1 MQPGMS
7 LCLYLSIKTC
17 NLLSYLGAGIH
28 CGLIATGLLKN
39 PTCIVATGEKSYSPL
54 RNIWYT
60 RFVKRLVS
68 GLVRSPLRRST
79 LKLVDFNIPLPA
91 DSGCIIVI
99 CHSPWRRLLVQWCIE
114 NKFALIVS
122 GLIPTKSNRLI
133 YRRAKG
139 YKELRELVNHLR
151 RHGRVIVSAD
161 VFNHLTNCPV
171 QFMGK
176 PANASLLPVRLA
188 KLAAVPI
195 ITAIPQLRNGT
206 INFIPGPAFDDTK
219 LGPDACRIIQTT
231 LSFMEKAIQK
241 SPSVLESNIV

>member
-1 MQPGMS
+1 MS
-7 LCLYLSIKTC
+7 FCLHLSLKTC
-17 NLLSYLGAGIH
+17 NLLSYLGAGVH
-28 CGLIATGLLKN
+28 YSLIVTGILKT
-39 PTCIVATGEKSYSPL
+39 PTCIVKPGEKNYSPL
-54 RNIWYT
+54 RNIWHT
-60 RFVKRLVS
+60 RLVKRLVS

-79 LKLVDFNIPLPA
+79 LRLVDFNIPLPA

-122 GLIPTKSNRLI
+122 GMIPTKSNRLI

-151 RHGRVIVSAD
+151 QHGRVIVSAD

-176 PANASLLPVRLA
+176 PANASLLPARLA
-188 KLAAVPI
+188 KLAGVPI
-195 ITAIPQLRNGT
+195 IVAIPQLRHGS
-206 INFIPGPAFDDTK
+206 INFIPGPAFDYPR
-219 LGPDACRIIQTT
+219 LELNACNIIQQT

>member
-1 MQPGMS
+1 MQPGLS
-7 LCLYLSIKTC
+7 FCLHLFIKAC
-17 NLLSYLGAGIH
+17 NLLSYLGAGVH
-28 CGLIATGLLKN
+28 CSLIATGLLKN
-39 PTCIVATGEKSYSPL
+39 PTCIVKPVQKSYSPL

-60 RFVKRLVS
+60 RMVKRLVS

-79 LKLVDFNIPLPA
+79 LGLVDFNIPLPA

-122 GLIPTKSNRLI
+122 GMIPTKSNKLI

-151 RHGRVIVSAD
+151 KHGRVIVSAD

-171 QFMGK
+171 QFLGK

-188 KLAAVPI
+188 KLSGVPI
-195 ITAIPQLRNGT
+195 ITAIPQLQHGN
-206 INFIPGPAFDDTK
+206 INFIPGPAFDYPR
-219 LGPDACRIIQTT
+219 LELNACNIIQQT
-231 LSFMEKAIQK
+231 LSFMENTIQK